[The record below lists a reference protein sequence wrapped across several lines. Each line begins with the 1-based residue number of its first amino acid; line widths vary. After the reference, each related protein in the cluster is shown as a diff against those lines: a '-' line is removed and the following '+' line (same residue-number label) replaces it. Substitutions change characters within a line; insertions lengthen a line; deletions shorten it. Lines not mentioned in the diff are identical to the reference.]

1 MPDTLFKFSKK
12 VQKDRERGKELKRRK
27 GGKDREKRRRNDTKD
42 EWGRE
47 ERKQG
52 AVLRI
57 KQGKILKMYQTMFS
71 QKQTYKTKAI
81 LITIPGRADIFF

>member
-1 MPDTLFKFSKK
+1 M
-12 VQKDRERGKELKRRK
+12 
-27 GGKDREKRRRNDTKD
+27 D

-52 AVLRI
+52 AVLTI
-57 KQGKILKMYQTMFS
+57 KQGKILKMYQTMFC

-81 LITIPGRADIFF
+81 IITIPGRVGIFF